1 MQYNLL
7 VPHIYLAMFSFA
19 AQRTGNGT
27 ASGRLSAR
35 PPVPGST
42 SFPAMPV
49 GLQELKIG
57 NKNPL
62 IYVPRSYDPQK
73 PTPTIVTLH
82 GAGGDAKN
90 GLAHLLNIADAYNT
104 LLVSPSSPSSTWDAI
119 RSMGGSMGPDLA
131 YINVA
136 LAEIFHTFNVDSAK
150 LALSGFSDGA
160 SYALTLGLPN
170 GDLFSHIIAFSPG
183 FMRPPSYIGKP
194 KIFVSHGAHDQVLPV
209 RCSRG
214 IVPRLQ
220 QLKYKVVYD
229 EFNGL
234 HEVPVNI
241 AKEGFE
247 FLLQQDREP

>member
-1 MQYNLL
+1 
-7 VPHIYLAMFSFA
+7 MFSFA
-19 AQRTGNGT
+19 GQRTRSSST
-27 ASGRLSAR
+27 ATGRLSTW
-35 PPVPGST
+35 PPVPGSIAFSAT
-42 SFPAMPV
+42 PF

-57 NKNPL
+57 ALRNPL
-62 IYVPRSYDPQK
+62 VYVPCSYDPQK

-90 GLAHLLNIADAYNT
+90 GLAHLLNIADGYNT
-104 LLVSPSSPSSTWDAI
+104 LLVSPPSRSSTWDAI

-131 YINVA
+131 YIDATLIKV
-136 LAEIFHTFNVDSAK
+136 FSKYNVDSTK

-194 KIFVSHGAHDQVLPV
+194 KIYVSHGVHDQVLPV

-220 QLKYKVVYD
+220 QLGHEVVYD
-229 EFNGL
+229 EFNGP
-234 HEVPVNI
+234 HEVPVDI
-241 AKEGFE
+241 AKEGVE